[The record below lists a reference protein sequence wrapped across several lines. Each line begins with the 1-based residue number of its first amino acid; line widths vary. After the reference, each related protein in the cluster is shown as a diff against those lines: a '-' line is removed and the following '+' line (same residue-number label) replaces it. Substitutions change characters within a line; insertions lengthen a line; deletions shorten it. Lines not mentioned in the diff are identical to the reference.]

1 MVWLP
6 SANPIRDS
14 TMRVTMRATAGD
26 RNPPLSFVTVRTQF
40 ENAGDCVI
48 LRELIRLLSE
58 RGDVKI
64 DLGRHGTPQRF
75 VDQVS
80 SAAPAH
86 RLLRAVKSISAPMLM
101 ARLRGR
107 RCFWF
112 LVPGHKTLGSRPVS
126 PLSECLRD
134 LPLLLASACGVRICQ
149 LGASFDGLSTSE
161 LKAWTRRRRRLFL
174 LSPRDSASAKY
185 LESHG
190 IRCDPCIPDLAFN
203 LFVHAPPYHDRRA
216 GPDRTVCISFRS
228 DQYAGQEDDAVA
240 VTRAVWRSVSR
251 DTRWT
256 SVAQVARDVGAME
269 SVLRRLQ
276 DSQVQVEPVL
286 DLHADVE
293 SCLAFYRDVSLVVSN
308 RLHVLLMAASQG
320 ARILAVAEGPGRAK
334 LRGMLGDIGLEGA
347 ILDMHALDRL
357 GGGVQVGLHVAGGAQ
372 RARLHRALDAILSG
386 RVPAEGELSHA

>member
-1 MVWLP
+1 
-6 SANPIRDS
+6 
-14 TMRVTMRATAGD
+14 MRATTSATAGD

-40 ENAGDCVI
+40 ENAGDCIVI
-48 LRELIRLLSE
+48 RELIRLLSE

-126 PLSECLRD
+126 PLSAWMRD
-134 LPLLLASACGVRICQ
+134 LPLLLASAFGVRICQ
-149 LGASFDGLSTSE
+149 LGASFDGLSATQ
-161 LKAWTRRRRRLFL
+161 LKAWTRRRRRLFV
-174 LSPRDSASAKY
+174 LSPRDSISANY
-185 LESHG
+185 LESRG

-203 LFVHAPPYHDRRA
+203 LFVHASPHHDRRA
-216 GPDRTVCISFRS
+216 GPDRAVCISFRT
-228 DQYAGQEDDAVA
+228 DQYAGQENDAMSVA
-240 VTRAVWRSVSR
+240 RAVWRATPC

-256 SVAQVARDVGAME
+256 AVAQVARDACPMQAI
-269 SVLRRLQ
+269 LRRLKE
-276 DSQVQVEPVL
+276 SQLEIEPVL
-286 DLHADVE
+286 DLHDDVDA
-293 SCLAFYRDVSLVVSN
+293 CLAHYRESSLVVSN

-320 ARILAVAEGPGRAK
+320 ARILAVAAGPGGAK
-334 LRGMLGDIGLEGA
+334 LRGMLRDVGLEGA

-357 GGGVQVGLHVAGGAQ
+357 GGGVQVGLHVEGSAQ

-386 RVPAEGELSHA
+386 RLPVEGDLSHA